1 MTKIK
6 QDAGE
11 LCDPNHLPNE
21 SEAEMHAAM
30 QKAQAAVQTQLQELT
45 KTYQTLS
52 DICQQKRDLYIV
64 CVKFHMNLRQLQ
76 QWNDE
81 TMLLLASQPLEEPTP
96 SAALNLLSSIE
107 QCQMGMTSTHIT
119 NLTELASTLGS
130 KTFKKKNDAVIK
142 KLVTRRN
149 TLTSGPCKLYLIV
162 CHLPQSRAQ
171 FLCLSN

>member
-64 CVKFHMNLRQLQ
+64 CVKFHMNLRQVSPISLFP
-76 QWNDE
+76 NPLSLCLHLSSSPLRNHI
-81 TMLLLASQPLEEPTP
+81 LLLFLFLPPSFHPYLSLFHSIQNTVILPFPPVFVAPAPTV
-96 SAALNLLSSIE
+96 E
-107 QCQMGMTSTHIT
+107 
-119 NLTELASTLGS
+119 
-130 KTFKKKNDAVIK
+130 
-142 KLVTRRN
+142 
-149 TLTSGPCKLYLIV
+149 
-162 CHLPQSRAQ
+162 
-171 FLCLSN
+171 